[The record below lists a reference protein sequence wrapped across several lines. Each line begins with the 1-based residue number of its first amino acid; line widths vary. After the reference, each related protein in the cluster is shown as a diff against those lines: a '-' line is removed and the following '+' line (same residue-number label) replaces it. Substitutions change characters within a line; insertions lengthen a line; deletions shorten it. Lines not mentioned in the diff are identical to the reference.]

1 MTAPAPCYRPPVGV
15 FNDTH
20 QDTTPGSG
28 CLMAPPVGF
37 AGEYQEFLKS
47 LFVDLGARQ
56 RLLVLARR
64 QTIGDGFRWPRPT
77 FEGPYAAEARAGLAK
92 IFRWTKEP
100 PAAPKPPPLRPRTR
114 PQAKAV
120 AENQGRQRR
129 SKYGPVAQI

>member
-28 CLMAPPVGF
+28 CLMAPPAGF
-37 AGEYQEFLKS
+37 AGEYQEFLKA

-56 RLLVLARR
+56 RLIVLARR
-64 QTIGDGFRWPRPT
+64 QAIGDGFRWPRPT

-92 IFRWTKEP
+92 IFRWTKDV
-100 PAAPKPPPLRPRTR
+100 PAAPKSAPLRPRLE
-114 PQAKAV
+114 AKVPA
-120 AENQGRQRR
+120 RR